1 MADLFLGRPR
11 SRRYPKFNIR
21 RDIPETRITTWYLAG
36 IEEEH
41 FDRFPGK
48 FYFKSFAGQY
58 ARELGLN
65 ESEVVRDLQ
74 SAYDAWEEKHKPA
87 PPADGFPYPTVVS
100 WACCSFRSRAQPR
113 KSSSFP
119 TLHTHR

>member
-1 MADLFLGRPR
+1 MAHRYRGKSLKDLREQKNLKLRWI
-11 SRRYPKFNIR
+11 SE
-21 RDIPETRITTWYLAG
+21 ETRITTWYLAG

-48 FYFKSFAGQY
+48 FYFKSFTGQY

-74 SAYDAWEEKHKPA
+74 SAYDAWEEKQKP
-87 PPADGFPYPTVVS
+87 V
-100 WACCSFRSRAQPR
+100 SRADR
-113 KSSSFP
+113 VSISDGSILSL
-119 TLHTHR
+119 LHFSVKDWTSEV

>member
-1 MADLFLGRPR
+1 MAHRYRGKYLKDLREQKNLKLRWI
-11 SRRYPKFNIR
+11 SE
-21 RDIPETRITTWYLAG
+21 ETRITTWYLAG

-74 SAYDAWEEKHKPA
+74 SAYDAWEEKQNPA
-87 PPADGFPYPTVVS
+87 PPADGVSISDGSILGLLQLPLKGPTPEV
-100 WACCSFRSRAQPR
+100 
-113 KSSSFP
+113 
-119 TLHTHR
+119 

>member
-1 MADLFLGRPR
+1 MDFGG
-11 SRRYPKFNIR
+11 
-21 RDIPETRITTWYLAG
+21 DEITTWYLAG

-74 SAYDAWEEKHKPA
+74 SAYDAWEQEQKRALPT
-87 PPADGFPYPTVVS
+87 DGVSRSDGSGSIQGPLQLPLKDPTPEV
-100 WACCSFRSRAQPR
+100 
-113 KSSSFP
+113 
-119 TLHTHR
+119 